1 MHGCTFISNHN
12 STVLAFVE
20 HCYTLIN
27 NSKWNKLIIYVRTS
41 HDCVLIIQPSS
52 NFADR
57 FFSFICWHLLH
68 LGFGAFGM
76 LQVPQEIR
84 FSLAQKLLHL
94 LSLCPIIQTAVNNFV
109 TVFTSFGSDV
119 GNSCSKTRKTRA
131 ILCISLGHAGVGRLL
146 IIVNAVTAGHLSRTK
161 EEKSC
166 NSCLFLRSVQMKN
179 WDWFFLS
186 AKSAN
191 FRV

>member
-119 GNSCSKTRKTRA
+119 GNSCSKNEENKGH
-131 ILCISLGHAGVGRLL
+131 SLYL
-146 IIVNAVTAGHLSRTK
+146 IRPCRCGTSSHH
-161 EEKSC
+161 C
-166 NSCLFLRSVQMKN
+166 QCCDCWPFVQNKRGEIMQ
-179 WDWFFLS
+179 FLS
-186 AKSAN
+186 LSEISTDEKLGLIFSI
-191 FRV
+191 R